1 MASRLFVPFF
11 VLAFLP
17 TVTCHAQSH
26 PAPASANRHTFD
38 NRPVS
43 AQELAMSPKAHSE
56 FEKGTQLLVAG
67 DAQGSMEHL
76 RHAIEQNPNY
86 YGPYHNLAMAYYRLD
101 QIDDAAK
108 YFQKAI
114 DLSNAS
120 HVPSLYGLAMI
131 HYRNNEFVQAEP
143 LLQRAMVLQPSVAG
157 KYCLGSI
164 QLALGRPAEAER
176 SAREALQLNPG
187 MADPYFLLA
196 RIHESQKNPVAAI
209 DDIRNYLRLAPNGAM
224 KPEALAILS
233 RAQALRSSPDSASL
247 H

>member
-1 MASRLFVPFF
+1 MGPRLFVPFF
-11 VLAFLP
+11 VLAFLS
-17 TVTCHAQSH
+17 TVTCYAQSH
-26 PAPASANRHTFD
+26 AAAASPNRRLD

-43 AQELAMSPKAHSE
+43 AQELAMPPKAHSE
-56 FEKGTQLLVAG
+56 FEKGTQLLLEG
-67 DAQGSMEHL
+67 DTQGSVQHL
-76 RHAIEQNPNY
+76 RHAIEQNPRY

-131 HYRNNEFVQAEP
+131 HYRNNEFAQAEP

-164 QLALGRPAEAER
+164 QFALGRPAEAER
-176 SAREALQLNPG
+176 SAREALQLNPD

-196 RIHESQKNPVAAI
+196 RIHESQKNPTATI

-233 RAQALRSSPDSASL
+233 RAQAQRSSPESASL